1 MENMV
6 KQRSETN
13 QVRKNVCEIFPIYL
27 SSISFFKKYY
37 DFPETA
43 TESIS
48 SYTKQE
54 NGKTVPMWNKE
65 QVDEIVAAQ
74 VSLFIQKNIGL
85 NILKAT

>member
-1 MENMV
+1 M
-6 KQRSETN
+6 
-13 QVRKNVCEIFPIYL
+13 FPISL
-27 SSISFFKKYY
+27 LWISFVKKYY

-48 SYTKQE
+48 SFTKQE

-74 VSLFIQKNIGL
+74 VNLFPLKNTSIEHFKS
-85 NILKAT
+85 NINFK